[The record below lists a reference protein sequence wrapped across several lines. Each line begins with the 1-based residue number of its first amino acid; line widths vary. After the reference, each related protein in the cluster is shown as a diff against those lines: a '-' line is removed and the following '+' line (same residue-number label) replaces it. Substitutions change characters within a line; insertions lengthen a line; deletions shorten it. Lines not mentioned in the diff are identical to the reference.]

1 MRIEASVH
9 QTAAPHRIP
18 GEGRCSMK
26 FDRKRLLIQLSLVA
40 VVATALIAFAPVAPA
55 AKLATAITYTYHRVL
70 PNIASD
76 GLP

>member
-1 MRIEASVH
+1 
-9 QTAAPHRIP
+9 
-18 GEGRCSMK
+18 MK

-55 AKLATAITYTYHRVL
+55 AKLATAINYTYHRVL